1 MISQFLLS
9 LITGLFVGGV
19 SGYLGSLMITKR
31 MALVGDALGHVALPG
46 IGLALFF
53 GLDVSIGAVF
63 FLLIG
68 VLIIWFLESRTNLSA
83 EALVGVLF
91 VVSLALGFLI
101 IPDFEL
107 LEALIGD
114 ISSVSLMSTVV
125 SAIISVTA
133 LIIIYKIYNKLIL
146 SNVSGDLALVEGV
159 DSKKYNLFYLLLIAL
174 VVSIGVK
181 VTGSLLVGALVII
194 PAAAAKNLSAN
205 LRQYSLGSLIL
216 GGLSC
221 SLEIIISEWTNA
233 LAGPVII
240 LVSASFFLISL
251 IIRGLRGQKMRNY

>member
-1 MISQFLLS
+1 
-9 LITGLFVGGV
+9 
-19 SGYLGSLMITKR
+19 
-31 MALVGDALGHVALPG
+31 
-46 IGLALFF
+46 
-53 GLDVSIGAVF
+53 
-63 FLLIG
+63 
-68 VLIIWFLESRTNLSA
+68 
-83 EALVGVLF
+83 
-91 VVSLALGFLI
+91 
-101 IPDFEL
+101 
-107 LEALIGD
+107 
-114 ISSVSLMSTVV
+114 
-125 SAIISVTA
+125 SVTA

-221 SLEIIISEWTNA
+221 SLGIIISEWTNA

>member
-107 LEALIGD
+107 LE
-114 ISSVSLMSTVV
+114 
-125 SAIISVTA
+125 
-133 LIIIYKIYNKLIL
+133 
-146 SNVSGDLALVEGV
+146 
-159 DSKKYNLFYLLLIAL
+159 
-174 VVSIGVK
+174 
-181 VTGSLLVGALVII
+181 
-194 PAAAAKNLSAN
+194 
-205 LRQYSLGSLIL
+205 
-216 GGLSC
+216 
-221 SLEIIISEWTNA
+221 
-233 LAGPVII
+233 
-240 LVSASFFLISL
+240 
-251 IIRGLRGQKMRNY
+251 